1 MLLVV
6 LQVEFN
12 LLEAEAQ
19 YGIELDGLTAEPSEL
34 STGTASNDLYLVLGH
49 AGGSLAGRLEYN
61 ADLFTPATAQCLLAD
76 WQARPLPVIR
86 GPAKTLRS

>member
-1 MLLVV
+1 MLAA

-49 AGGSLAGRLEYN
+49 AGGSLVGRLEYN
-61 ADLFTPATAQCLLAD
+61 ADLFTPATAQRLLAD
-76 WQARPLPVIR
+76 WQARACSPKVE
-86 GPAKTLRS
+86 GH